1 MHIRQLSAF
10 ATCGVLALMIMSAL
24 PSGAGRRF
32 FDDDPIVREPETQ
45 DASKVQ
51 EWEIDLF
58 IDLATNLFRRP
69 SDPAPDDAARNVNT
83 IDEVPDSSWFTNRIL
98 ARPLS
103 TAELVRGPLNG
114 SGPAPGVWTVIAQK
128 SAGFAPGFTVR
139 DAQGEMWFV
148 SFDAAGHP
156 EAATGAIVVANR
168 IFWALGYWQV
178 ENYLVTVNPDEVV
191 IGPSSTFT
199 PLSGKKR
206 PMKRRDLDDVFRR
219 AHRTASG
226 YRAVAARA
234 VPGRPIG
241 GFRYDGTRPDD
252 PNDLVPHEDRRELRA
267 LKVFGAWTNLV
278 DMKAGNTLDTVIPSE
293 GGRSIV
299 RHYLQD
305 VGSTFGTGANGPRE
319 YDEGWE
325 YLFDGKMARKR
336 LARLGFFI
344 QPWQTV
350 QYVENP
356 AIGRFEG
363 QEFEPAG
370 WKPRVPTPAILR
382 ARSDDTFWAARRVAA
397 FTDEMIR
404 AVVKVGTYS
413 DPAAEALLGDV
424 LIQRRDKIAAHYLA
438 AINPLVD
445 FALTPAGRLT
455 FGNAAVDRGRATP
468 PAGGYRGTW
477 YRFDNATA
485 ESVEIGA
492 ATTSTVAELQAPG
505 PLLRTPGT
513 FVRIDV
519 SAVEPAPAP
528 WTVPVK
534 VYFRSTDTG
543 WTLAG
548 VERLPREK

>member
-1 MHIRQLSAF
+1 
-10 ATCGVLALMIMSAL
+10 
-24 PSGAGRRF
+24 
-32 FDDDPIVREPETQ
+32 
-45 DASKVQ
+45 
-51 EWEIDLF
+51 
-58 IDLATNLFRRP
+58 
-69 SDPAPDDAARNVNT
+69 
-83 IDEVPDSSWFTNRIL
+83 
-98 ARPLS
+98 
-103 TAELVRGPLNG
+103 
-114 SGPAPGVWTVIAQK
+114 
-128 SAGFAPGFTVR
+128 
-139 DAQGEMWFV
+139 MWFV

-178 ENYLVTVNPDEVV
+178 ENYLVTVNPDDVV
-191 IGPSSTFT
+191 IGDLVGVHAVVGQEAADEERRSRRRLPARPSNRLRLPCCCGASRAGT
-199 PLSGKKR
+199 P
-206 PMKRRDLDDVFRR
+206 RRRVSVRR
-219 AHRTASG
+219 HPPRRSQRCRSARTP
-226 YRAVAARA
+226 ARA
-234 VPGRPIG
+234 AGTESLRRVDEPGG
-241 GFRYDGTRPDD
+241 
-252 PNDLVPHEDRRELRA
+252 H
-267 LKVFGAWTNLV
+267 
-278 DMKAGNTLDTVIPSE
+278 E
-293 GGRSIV
+293 GGQHARHRRVIEDGRGIV

-325 YLFDGKMARKR
+325 YLFDGELARKR

-344 QPWQTV
+344 EPWQTV
-350 QYVENP
+350 RYVENP

-370 WKPRVPTPAILR
+370 WKPRVPTAAFLR

-404 AVVKVGTYS
+404 AVVKVGGYS

-455 FGNAAVDRGRATP
+455 FRNAAVDHGGATP
-468 PAGGYRGTW
+468 PAGGYRASW
-477 YRFDNATA
+477 ARFDNATG

-492 ATTSTVAELQAPG
+492 PTTSADTDLQAPG
-505 PLLRTPGT
+505 PLPQTAGS

-519 SAVEPAPAP
+519 SAVEPAPAS

-534 VYFRSTDTG
+534 VYFRPTAGG

-548 VERLPREK
+548 VERLPTEPIQK